1 MKVAVVAEYYP
12 RADDPVLGIWAHR
25 QTVAV
30 RDLGIEVRVLVLH
43 RPLPPL
49 AAARSL
55 ELGELGRALR
65 QPPHAVIDGIEVQYV
80 RYLSPPRPWSYG
92 TWGLWAAPGLALALR
107 RLRREFPFELV
118 HAHNA
123 VPAGDAVR
131 RAMPDVPLVV
141 SVHGGDVY
149 ATSAGPA
156 GARAVRTTL
165 AHAGVVLA
173 NSAGTARRCAEHG
186 ARTIRVVHLG
196 AAVPPGVAT
205 APRAAAAAVPPP
217 ALAAPEAPAP
227 APPEA
232 PAPAPPTL
240 VTVGHL
246 IPRKRHAD
254 VIAALSR
261 LRGRHPDLRY
271 VIVGDGPE
279 RERLGALARSLG
291 VTERV
296 ELRGALP
303 PEQAAACAREA
314 TLFVLPSFDEA
325 FGVAY
330 VEAMAGGVPAIG
342 CRGEDG
348 PEEIAAAGGG
358 IALVPRGDVDSL
370 AAEIDSLLSD
380 PDRRAALGREGGRHR
395 ARCLHVGAVRKRH
408 YGRLPS
414 RGSDTAR
421 TACGQGNPPAA
432 TNLSAID
439 V

>member
-1 MKVAVVAEYYP
+1 MKVAVVTEYYP
-12 RADDPVLGIWAHR
+12 RAGDPVLGIWAHR
-25 QTVAV
+25 QAVAA
-30 RDLGIEVRVLVLH
+30 RDLGAEIRVLVLH

-55 ELGELGRALR
+55 DIGELAGAAR
-65 QPPHAVIDGIEVQYV
+65 QPARATIDGIDVQYV

-92 TWGLWAAPGLALALR
+92 AWGLWAAPGLALALR

-131 RAMPDVPLVV
+131 RAAPGVPLVV

-149 ATSAGPA
+149 ATSASRV
-156 GARAVRTTL
+156 GARAVRDTL
-165 AHAGVVLA
+165 AHARLVLA

-186 ARTIRVVHLG
+186 ARATRVVHLG
-196 AAVPPGVAT
+196 ASVPPAS
-205 APRAAAAAVPPP
+205 VPPAPDVLP
-217 ALAAPEAPAP
+217 ASVSPAP
-227 APPEA
+227 DVL
-232 PAPAPPTL
+232 PAESAGTTL

-246 IPRKRHAD
+246 IARKRHAD
-254 VIAALSR
+254 VIAALAR

-279 RERLGALARSLG
+279 RERLRALAASLG
-291 VTERV
+291 VADRV
-296 ELRGALP
+296 ELRGQLP
-303 PEQAAACAREA
+303 PERAAACGREA
-314 TLFVLPSFDEA
+314 TLFVLPSIDEA

-358 IALVPRGDVDSL
+358 IALVPRGDVESL
-370 AAEIDSLLSD
+370 ATQIDALLTD
-380 PDRRAALGREGGRHR
+380 RDRRTALGRE
-395 ARCLHVGAVRKRH
+395 A
-408 YGRLPS
+408 
-414 RGSDTAR
+414 
-421 TACGQGNPPAA
+421 AA
-432 TNLSAID
+432 TVRHAFTWELCGRDTVAAYREAGAGIANAGE
-439 V
+439 VMV